1 MCGVWQRFLI
11 YALSSILFGVLN
23 WYQRDH
29 LAVLLEPYIDHRAI
43 RIAVVDPLIQNLI
56 LGLPLFLVWLIPAL
70 IIVLIEIR
78 QSQRPLLSAVAVT
91 LFWLLANVSYYA
103 IWTGEILLGRGLGL
117 GDAQVPF
124 ATDPGWSSF
133 WESMGTVDMI
143 VGGELLLYAG
153 IAVAAGPIVG
163 GLGGYIVLKLMN
175 WWVTRRMDDGKTYPH
190 REPWLRRRRL
200 Q

>member
-1 MCGVWQRFLI
+1 VCGVWQRFLI

-29 LAVLLEPYIDHRAI
+29 LVVFLEPYIDHRAI
-43 RIAVVDPLIQNLI
+43 RSAVVDPLIQNLI
-56 LGLPLFLVWLIPAL
+56 LGLPLFLIWLIPAL

-124 ATDPGWSSF
+124 ATDRGWSSF
-133 WESMGTVDMI
+133 WVSVDTVHMI
-143 VGGELLLYAG
+143 VGGELRLYAG
-153 IAVAAGPIVG
+153 IAAVGGPIVG
-163 GLGGYIVLKLMN
+163 GLGGYTVLKLMD
-175 WWVTRRMDDGKTYPH
+175 WRAARQMDDGGTYPH